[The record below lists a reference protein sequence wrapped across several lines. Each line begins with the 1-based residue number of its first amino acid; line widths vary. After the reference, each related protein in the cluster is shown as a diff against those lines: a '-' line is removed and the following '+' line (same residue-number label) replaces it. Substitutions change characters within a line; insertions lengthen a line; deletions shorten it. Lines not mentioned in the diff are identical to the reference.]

1 MEEGPA
7 MGRQEAWI
15 LALDWKMSSV
25 MLSNL
30 RECMNLRECLIQKP
44 ASVNA
49 SAVCLKLCY
58 GGQGKNNWNRSANL
72 DADTESLCV

>member
-1 MEEGPA
+1 
-7 MGRQEAWI
+7 
-15 LALDWKMSSV
+15 MSSV

-58 GGQGKNNWNRSANL
+58 GGQGKNTEITVPTWMLTQSLSAFRFAL
-72 DADTESLCV
+72 PAR